1 MLSQVA
7 DDYYTLASPYP
18 ERLVAVISQQ
28 SQIVDSTG
36 RSVPLSEVS
45 CILLLIESATSAIN
59 AARKADGPF
68 LLIPS
73 CLL

>member
-7 DDYYTLASPYP
+7 NDYYTLASPYP

-45 CILLLIESATSAIN
+45 CILLLIEFQLPVQSMLQGRLMA
-59 AARKADGPF
+59 
-68 LLIPS
+68 PS
-73 CLL
+73 C